1 MKVLVFDTETTG
13 LPQNNP
19 SIYQTH
25 LWPHVVQL
33 SYMLYDT
40 NKNKIMASDDYLI
53 DIPKDVE
60 ISQESIDVHGITRRK
75 VDNHGY
81 KMEQILQIF
90 QVCLDEC
97 DFIVAHNLQFDKNML
112 MVEGIRHNIK
122 LGFDTPQ
129 SYCTMKNGKKI
140 CKIEQV
146 NSYGEIYFKYP
157 KLIELHKTLF
167 NSEPNSLHN
176 AFVDILV
183 CMRCFYK
190 LIYNDD
196 LCVKN
201 IHFNKQIKKYL

>member
-40 NKNKIMASDDYLI
+40 DKNKIIASDDYLI
-53 DIPKDVE
+53 KIPKDVE

-81 KMEQILQIF
+81 KMNQILQIF

-97 DFIVAHNLQFDKNML
+97 DFIVAHNLQFDKKDNHFNMS
-112 MVEGIRHNIK
+112 
-122 LGFDTPQ
+122 GFCQ
-129 SYCTMKNGKKI
+129 YRYVLSRLK
-140 CKIEQV
+140 
-146 NSYGEIYFKYP
+146 S
-157 KLIELHKTLF
+157 
-167 NSEPNSLHN
+167 
-176 AFVDILV
+176 
-183 CMRCFYK
+183 FYK
-190 LIYNDD
+190 ETYPM
-196 LCVKN
+196 C
-201 IHFNKQIKKYL
+201 